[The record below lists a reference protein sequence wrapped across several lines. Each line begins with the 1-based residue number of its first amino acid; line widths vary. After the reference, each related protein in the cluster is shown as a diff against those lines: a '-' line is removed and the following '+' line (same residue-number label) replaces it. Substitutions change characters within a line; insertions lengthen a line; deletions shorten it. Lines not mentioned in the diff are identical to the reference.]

1 MTGFSTAILCGGQ
14 SRRMGEDKAS
24 LNWKGMPLA
33 RYKWEQFAGGSG
45 DVFFSVRDEEQG
57 ARIRKITG
65 RDADAVAD
73 DPAGCGPLGGIR
85 TSLRHCRQEF
95 LFVTAVDMPYSDP
108 GIAEELMQ
116 KFAKTPVSGSE
127 ADGSERAWD
136 AVVPVTPDGK
146 EHPLCAV
153 YAKSCLPVLEKQ
165 LESGNYKLRDA
176 LAGLSVLYVPSSELT
191 AGEKKLTNMNNQ
203 ASYRKAV
210 QSAAAV
216 YSLIAWS
223 DTGKTTYLEKLIPA
237 LKKRGVRVAVIK
249 HDGHDFDI
257 DHEGTD
263 SDRFT
268 RAGAD
273 VSGIFSDSHAAIL
286 LNGHIEAEKLIFL
299 ISMSGT
305 ADLIITEGCKK
316 GKWPKILLYRESS
329 GKPMAA
335 DPDTCAAVVSDV
347 QVQTSAS
354 VFPLDD
360 PDALAEY
367 LTGSMLL

>member
-1 MTGFSTAILCGGQ
+1 MTGFSTAILCGGL

-33 RYKWEQFAGGSG
+33 RYKWEQFAGAGE
-45 DVFFSVRDEEQG
+45 VFFSVRDEEQG

-108 GIAEELMQ
+108 GIAEELMNRMTSPSETGPAQ
-116 KFAKTPVSGSE
+116 NGS
-127 ADGSERAWD
+127 DSTWD

-146 EHPLCAV
+146 EHPLC
-153 YAKSCLPVLEKQ
+153 KQ
-165 LESGNYKLRDA
+165 LASGNYRVRDA
-176 LAGLSVLYVPSSELT
+176 LAELAVLYVPSSELT
-191 AGEKKLTNMNNQ
+191 AGVKKLTNMNNQ

-223 DTGKTTYLEKLIPA
+223 DTGKTTYLENLIPA

-257 DHEGTD
+257 DHKGTD

-273 VSGIFSDSHAAIL
+273 VSGIFSDTHAAIL

-347 QVQTSAS
+347 QVQTSAP
-354 VFPLDD
+354 VFPLSD
-360 PDALAEY
+360 PDALAEF